1 MMSANASRELS
12 CPPANSVNAF
22 WRASWTSI
30 TRHAM
35 RVGSTEGTCVGS
47 GVCSVDMDVIIQQ
60 NRVDVFFN
68 LVLVRT
74 FGGIFDAHDGTE
86 D

>member
-1 MMSANASRELS
+1 
-12 CPPANSVNAF
+12 
-22 WRASWTSI
+22 
-30 TRHAM
+30 M